1 MNSLS
6 GKKKD
11 GLEMKKLPSVKAVL
25 LAITVICSIEIFTNL
40 IEGITIISLDSAY
53 TTASNAVI
61 ESVMLKNQTKK
72 LQEKE
77 LKFDEKE
84 LKQEIEIIS
93 LKASTPAIVYEGMT
107 LDELALKLNN
117 SLSSDLSGYGM
128 SFAKYSTQYGV
139 DPYLALAITLLET
152 GCKWGCSSLV
162 KQCNNVGGMKGSGS
176 CLGSSYATF
185 ASLDA
190 GIEAMIKNL
199 SYNYIQKGL
208 VTPEQINRKYATSST
223 WAYKVNNYINAIRN
237 T

>member
-72 LQEKE
+72 LQ
-77 LKFDEKE
+77 EKE

-162 KQCNNVGGMKGSGS
+162 KQCNNVGGMKGAGS

-208 VTPEQINRKYATSST
+208 VTPEQINTRYATSST
-223 WAYKVNNYINAIRN
+223 WAYKVNNYISAIRN
-237 T
+237 A

>member
-1 MNSLS
+1 
-6 GKKKD
+6 
-11 GLEMKKLPSVKAVL
+11 MKKLPSVKAVL

-128 SFAKYSTQYGV
+128 SFAKYSIQYGV

-162 KQCNNVGGMKGSGS
+162 KQCNNVGGMKGAGS

-185 ASLDA
+185 DSLDV

-199 SYNYIQKGL
+199 SCNYIQKGL
-208 VTPEQINRKYATSST
+208 VTPEQINTRYATSST
-223 WAYKVNNYINAIRN
+223 WAYKVNNYISAIRN
-237 T
+237 A

>member
-1 MNSLS
+1 
-6 GKKKD
+6 
-11 GLEMKKLPSVKAVL
+11 
-25 LAITVICSIEIFTNL
+25 
-40 IEGITIISLDSAY
+40 
-53 TTASNAVI
+53 
-61 ESVMLKNQTKK
+61 
-72 LQEKE
+72 
-77 LKFDEKE
+77 
-84 LKQEIEIIS
+84 
-93 LKASTPAIVYEGMT
+93 MT

-223 WAYKVNNYINAIRN
+223 WAYKVNNYISAIRN

>member
-1 MNSLS
+1 MNLDKEVFELS
-6 GKKKD
+6 MD
-11 GLEMKKLPSVKAVL
+11 DILPNRFQPR
-25 LAITVICSIEIFTNL
+25 LA
-40 IEGITIISLDSAY
+40 
-53 TTASNAVI
+53 
-61 ESVMLKNQTKK
+61 
-72 LQEKE
+72 
-77 LKFDEKE
+77 FDEKE

-93 LKASTPAIVYEGMT
+93 LKASTPAIIYEGMT

-162 KQCNNVGGMKGSGS
+162 KQCNNVGGMKGAGS

-208 VTPEQINRKYATSST
+208 VTPEQINTRYATSST
-223 WAYKVNNYINAIRN
+223 WAYKVNNYISAIRN
-237 T
+237 A

>member
-93 LKASTPAIVYEGMT
+93 LKASTPVIVYEGMT
-107 LDELALKLNN
+107 MDELALKLNN
-117 SLSSDLSGYGM
+117 SLSSTLSGYGM
-128 SFAKYSTQYGV
+128 SFAKYSIQYGV

-152 GCKWGCSSLV
+152 GCKWGCSSMV
-162 KQCNNVGGMKGSGS
+162 TKCNNVGGMKGAGS
-176 CLGSSYATF
+176 CLGTSYATF
-185 ASLDA
+185 QSLDA
-190 GIEAMIKNL
+190 GIEAMIRNL
-199 SYNYIQKGL
+199 ANNYIQKGL
-208 VTPEQINRKYATSST
+208 VTPEQINTKYATSST
-223 WAYKVNNYINAIRN
+223 WAYKVNNYINVIRN
-237 T
+237 A